1 MDRVVVY
8 SSIQSRSD
16 HRAVMIDM
24 FDYRWVS
31 HRETWEVEEAVEEGL
46 TEVEED
52 LDSLQHLTDSNL
64 VSIITSSTHNDSDF
78 CLKIRPLMSNNS
90 GFTCHF

>member
-1 MDRVVVY
+1 MY

-16 HRAVMIDM
+16 YPAVIIDT
-24 FDYRWVS
+24 FYYRWVL
-31 HRETWEVEEAVEEGL
+31 HRETWEVEEVEEGL

-64 VSIITSSTHNDSDF
+64 VSIISHQAHTKTQIII
-78 CLKIRPLMSNNS
+78 L
-90 GFTCHF
+90 